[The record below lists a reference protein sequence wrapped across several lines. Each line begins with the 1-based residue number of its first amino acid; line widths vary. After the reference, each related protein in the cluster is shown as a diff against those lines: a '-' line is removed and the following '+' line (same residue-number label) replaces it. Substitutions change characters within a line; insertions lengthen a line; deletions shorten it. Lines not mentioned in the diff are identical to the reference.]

1 MDKWSWTL
9 GLACSCVIAL
19 GSSRAE
25 ARDIK
30 VRSTFAGTTLGARID
45 LNNDGGLADWFTAEV
60 KSNLGQAIRQG
71 VTEGALIDP
80 PSGKCPAGQ
89 LEIALVAARSVDT
102 FTQTAK
108 VKDQLF
114 AEVTSSTLCFDPAT
128 GAFSTNDTAA
138 WVGGTGRFAG
148 AMGTFENSYTGF
160 ILLADPDPES
170 NQFFNSITGE
180 FTGTLTLP

>member
-1 MDKWSWTL
+1 MNKCSWTI
-9 GLACSCVIAL
+9 GLACSFVIAL
-19 GSSRAE
+19 GSGRAE

-30 VRSTFAGTTLGARID
+30 VRGTFAGTTLGTRID
-45 LNNDGGLADWFTAEV
+45 FNNDGGLADWFTVEV
-60 KSNLGQAIRQG
+60 KSNLGRATRQG
-71 VTEGALIDP
+71 VTEAALVDP
-80 PSGKCPAGQ
+80 PTGKCPADQ
-89 LEIALVAARSVDT
+89 LELALVAARFVDT
-102 FTQTAK
+102 FTDTVK

-128 GAFSTNDTAA
+128 GAFSANDTAT

-170 NQFFNSITGE
+170 NQFISSFTGE
-180 FTGTLTLP
+180 FTGTLNLP